1 MLQFRARTQCA
12 VHRVTVFQPKH
23 QESSSN
29 FRSLLRPLG
38 KIHLCMWT
46 ERVSHYVRWVT
57 IIAGSLSG
65 SRQENT
71 VVTMLF
77 NSPLC
82 VRTVCVVKV
91 YINHAVYCRW
101 NLLLMSQL
109 IKAAVIVLLF
119 WRADVLTAVAFST
132 HSENELY
139 RLLFIHYLCL
149 LLL

>member
-1 MLQFRARTQCA
+1 
-12 VHRVTVFQPKH
+12 
-23 QESSSN
+23 
-29 FRSLLRPLG
+29 
-38 KIHLCMWT
+38 MWT

-109 IKAAVIVLLF
+109 IKAAVTVLLF